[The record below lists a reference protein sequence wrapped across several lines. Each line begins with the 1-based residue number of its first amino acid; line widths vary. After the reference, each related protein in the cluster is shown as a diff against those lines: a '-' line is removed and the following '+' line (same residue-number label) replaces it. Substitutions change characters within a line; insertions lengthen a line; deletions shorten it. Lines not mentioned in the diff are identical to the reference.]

1 MPALNMLL
9 ARPTA
14 WGFLDELNID
24 PSGLVRIHGWSQAAD
39 AALRPPRVLA
49 DDDEVGLLHRYR
61 YGRADV
67 PGEQPFTGFA
77 FEYRLPQQIAT
88 LHIDFGDGFT
98 IDAPQAMSFYRPDY
112 EALFGLE
119 QVAKR
124 EHIYGSG
131 PPAQA
136 IDPDVQRLMVL
147 MRGRTLDFGCG
158 AGLMVSALRQRG
170 TEAFGI
176 EIDRPAIREGL
187 LPDAAPYI
195 TLYQGGPL
203 PFEDDS
209 FDCVTAFEVIEHID
223 DYHSALR
230 EIARLAP
237 MAIFS
242 VPDIGVLPL
251 CHRHN
256 VVPWHL
262 LESTHFNFFTE
273 TSLKA
278 TLAPYYSRIEF
289 GRVCPITINDTR
301 YHVSLT
307 AVCYR

>member
-1 MPALNMLL
+1 MSAHSMLL
-9 ARPTA
+9 GRPTR

-24 PSGLVRIHGWSQAAD
+24 PSGLVRIHGWSQSPD
-39 AALRPPRVLA
+39 AELVPPRLVA
-49 DDDEVGLLHRYR
+49 DDDVISLLHRYR
-61 YGRADV
+61 YPRPDV
-67 PGEQPFTGFA
+67 PGDEPFTGFA
-77 FEYRLPQQIAT
+77 FEYRLPLKLEKLA
-88 LHIDFGDGFT
+88 IDFGD
-98 IDAPQAMSFYRPDY
+98 DYVLESPEPMSFYRPDY

-131 PPAQA
+131 PPSLG
-136 IDPDVQRLMVL
+136 IDPGIQRLMTL

-158 AGLMVSALRQRG
+158 AGLMVAALRERG
-170 TEAFGI
+170 AEAYGI
-176 EIDRPAIREGL
+176 EIDRPEIRDNL
-187 LPDAAPYI
+187 RPDAAPYI
-195 TLYQGGPL
+195 TLYGGGPL
-203 PFEDDS
+203 PFPDDH
-209 FDCVTAFEVIEHID
+209 FDCVTAFEVVEHID
-223 DYHSALR
+223 DYRSALA

-237 MAIFS
+237 KAIFS

-273 TSLKA
+273 TSFKA
-278 TLAPYYSRIEF
+278 ALAPHYSRIEF